1 MNQPLSACST
11 FLNEVTHPTVSLPFS
26 NRTIQ
31 DTRQSFSPEAVRSP
45 MDFDNDLPYDD
56 WMDDQVDD
64 IQNGA
69 PEPDLQVPG
78 PGTTS
83 PGNVEY
89 FPGTSQSYPGGKTF
103 MDQFFSD
110 KHGELRREN
119 LFYLFASQQD
129 WQIASWLLRSR
140 LSMAAIDSFLSM
152 DLVSYIQLCFKLV
165 FATYCK
171 CQDQA
176 TPTFVSNRERAT
188 PPCRIFTF
196 WSSLALTSNSSS
208 TPN

>member
-1 MNQPLSACST
+1 MPKAKKSLSRAQKTSFCPRCGKRFGSETRVLQHMNQPSSACST
-11 FLNEVTHPTVSLPFS
+11 FLNDVTHPTVSLPLS
-26 NRTIQ
+26 NRTIY
-31 DTRQSFSPEAVRSP
+31 DTRQSFSPESVRPP
-45 MDFDNDLPYDD
+45 MDFDDDLPYDD

-69 PEPDLQVPG
+69 QEPDLQMPG

-83 PGNVEY
+83 PGSVKY
-89 FPGTSQSYPGGKTF
+89 FPGASQIYPGGKTF

-119 LFYLFASQQD
+119 LFYPFASQQD

-152 DLVSYIQLCFKLV
+152 DLVSCIH
-165 FATYCK
+165 
-171 CQDQA
+171 
-176 TPTFVSNRERAT
+176 FVS
-188 PPCRIFTF
+188 
-196 WSSLALTSNSSS
+196 S
-208 TPN
+208 